1 MKKLFKKISLRRLCY
16 ALLSFIL
23 ALTIVAGSV
32 SMIIRLTFL
41 NKGFLSDTLN
51 SSNYYSDLCVEITD
65 NLTDLGDAS
74 GLDRSF
80 FESFVD
86 EVLVRKNVQSYID
99 NFYAGKEL
107 VVSTAGFEEE
117 LRSAL
122 NKYIENKKIKNVNEK
137 NIDYFV
143 AKACKIYE
151 KSVKITYFSSIQK
164 LVSKLN
170 TLTTVIAIISV
181 LISAG
186 IVCLLL
192 FTNEWKHKSVRY
204 LYTSVSASGLFLLS
218 FPLGVYLSGTLG
230 RLSILSRSLSDMYL
244 SVLRGALNDLIVFS
258 AVLLVVGISLWV
270 VHNHLRRKAAI

>member
-1 MKKLFKKISLRRLCY
+1 M
-16 ALLSFIL
+16 
-23 ALTIVAGSV
+23 
-32 SMIIRLTFL
+32 
-41 NKGFLSDTLN
+41 
-51 SSNYYSDLCVEITD
+51 
-65 NLTDLGDAS
+65 
-74 GLDRSF
+74 
-80 FESFVD
+80 
-86 EVLVRKNVQSYID
+86 
-99 NFYAGKEL
+99 
-107 VVSTAGFEEE
+107 
-117 LRSAL
+117 
-122 NKYIENKKIKNVNEK
+122 
-137 NIDYFV
+137 
-143 AKACKIYE
+143 
-151 KSVKITYFSSIQK
+151 
-164 LVSKLN
+164 
-170 TLTTVIAIISV
+170 